1 MPKNNYVISREKAE
15 VFDAMGIPYEGYVAG
30 VGYQSLHAFALG
42 SCYFQN
48 SNYCIPHFQPVMDAS
63 LEEKIKSLRIDGDDL
78 MDKLVKINVGGEPT
92 INMGHGKYLKLSDNC
107 EIVAQVEDGK
117 RFRFGY
123 RDHVNGKEEIIRGKL
138 AEFDDVFGNSELLF
152 DDFKMC
158 NSDNRGSSGI
168 LPEKENDGQWLKT
181 ANQVNMISGEV
192 FDMGTK
198 VRMNLERIHTS
209 EALVNNRLAN
219 GGLAGKYN
227 VLRESAG
234 YMRKFKNVSK
244 YGGRFFF
251 GTGIFLS
258 GVDLGM
264 GLYYGDNSR
273 ATFAF
278 LDIVVTTTLFLSGVG
293 IVGIP
298 IYMLYK
304 SIFSPPQIISRP
316 FNPNEL
322 HRPYYCEPDNL
333 KVELPFL
340 LK

>member
-15 VFDAMGIPYEGYVAG
+15 VFDAMGIPYEGYVDG

-63 LEEKIKSLRIDGDDL
+63 PEEKIKSLRIDGDDL
-78 MDKLVKINVGGEPT
+78 MDKLVKINTGGEPT

-107 EIVAQVEDGK
+107 EIVAKVEDGE

-123 RDHVNGKEEIIRGKL
+123 RDHVNGKEEIISGKL
-138 AEFDDVFGNSELLF
+138 AEFEDVFGDSELLF
-152 DDFKMC
+152 GDFKIY
-158 NSDNRGSSGI
+158 NNDNRGPSGI
-168 LPEKENDGQWLKT
+168 LSEKENDGQWLKT
-181 ANQVNMISGEV
+181 ATQVNMISGEV
-192 FDMGTK
+192 FDMSMK
-198 VRMNLERIHTS
+198 VRMNLERLHTS

-234 YMRKFKNVSK
+234 YLRRYRSISK

-251 GTGIFLS
+251 GTGTLFSLLDVGTGIYEEDWNRVSF
-258 GVDLGM
+258 
-264 GLYYGDNSR
+264 
-273 ATFAF
+273 AT
-278 LDIVVTTTLFLSGVG
+278 LDIIVSTALFVSGVG

-316 FNPNEL
+316 FKPDEL
-322 HRPYYCEPDNL
+322 RRPYYCKPDNL
-333 KVELPFL
+333 RVDLPFL